1 MILNAR
7 QDNTFGKDEAEW
19 RRVVNDKREIEPLL
33 MKSAAYVIQI
43 DGALEEVLEKV
54 KRIMTEL

>member
-33 MKSAAYVIQI
+33 MKSAAYVIQT